1 MPVTSSA
8 QALSPADQAQARKLL
23 NAVLVVGVT
32 DALLLVALLY
42 VAFVDHSD
50 SAVSVLGPIHG
61 TGYLIL
67 IALTGYG
74 AFRRFWGAWFP
85 LVVLLTAGPLG
96 SLLGELRIR
105 RQVRGKRA

>member
-8 QALSPADQAQARKLL
+8 QAGSPLNPARARKLL
-23 NAVLVVGVT
+23 DVILAVGVI
-32 DALLLVALLY
+32 DALLLVVLLY

-67 IALTGYG
+67 LALTAYG
-74 AFRRFWGAWFP
+74 AFRRFWGGWFP
-85 LVVLLTAGPLG
+85 LAVLLTGGPLG
-96 SLLGELRIR
+96 SLLGELRVR
-105 RQVRGKRA
+105 RRLRANVG